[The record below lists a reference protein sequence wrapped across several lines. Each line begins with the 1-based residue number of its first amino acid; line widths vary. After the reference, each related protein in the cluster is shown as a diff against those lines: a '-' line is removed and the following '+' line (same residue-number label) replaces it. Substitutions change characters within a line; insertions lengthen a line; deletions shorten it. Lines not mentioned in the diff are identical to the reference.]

1 MEADPPADQAAG
13 RRRGLSGRLL
23 FMHTSLAVRR
33 SLGAAVFVSSLLAA
47 GALGAQGLPEEV
59 KATAAGLRQQALA
72 GTRADE
78 IARSL
83 TVEVGPRPA
92 GSKAYDAAVQWGLR
106 KMREL
111 GFRNVHTEKT
121 TVPHWVRGEES
132 GEIVAPYPQP
142 VHLTA
147 LGGSVGTPAAG
158 IEAPVIEVPSLAAV
172 DKLAPAQVKGKIVFY
187 NAPMRRTKDAAGYR
201 DAVPVRSGGASAAAK
216 LGAVAVLIR
225 SIGTDHNRTPHTGGV
240 RYKDG
245 AAKIPAA
252 ALSNPDADLLDAE
265 IAAGKPVTFR
275 LRLGAHAEPDV
286 ETANVVGEIPGRE
299 KPEEIVLLGAH
310 LDSWDLGTGA
320 IDDAAGV
327 AIMMEAARRIAEL
340 PRKPRRTIRVVLYAN
355 EEMGT
360 SGARSYAAA
369 HKDELARH
377 RMAGESD
384 LGSGRVWRITSHVDP
399 AKLPV
404 VADLAKLLG
413 VEQGD
418 NDAEGGSDLRPLSS
432 GRVPVIALAQDATE
446 YFDYHHTANDT
457 LDKIDPK
464 DLDQNVAAWA
474 AVAFA
479 VADMPGDLGR
489 APEKEERGE

>member
-1 MEADPPADQAAG
+1 MRA
-13 RRRGLSGRLL
+13 
-23 FMHTSLAVRR
+23 SLAIRR
-33 SLGAAVFVSSLLAA
+33 LLGAAVFISSLLSA
-47 GALGAQGLPEEV
+47 GAVRAQGLPEDV
-59 KATAAGLRQQALA
+59 KAAAARLHEQALA
-72 GTRADE
+72 GTRAYD

-92 GSKAYDAAVQWGLR
+92 GSRAYDAAVEWGLR

-111 GFRNVHTEKT
+111 GFQNVHAEKT

-142 VHLTA
+142 VHLAA

-158 IEAPVIEVPSLAAV
+158 IEAPVIEVLSLDAV
-172 DKLAPAQVKGKIVFY
+172 ARLDPAQVKGKIVFY
-187 NAPMRRTKDAAGYR
+187 NVSMKRTKDIAGYR
-201 DAVPVRSGGASAAAK
+201 DAVPVRGAGASAAAK

-225 SIGTDHNRTPHTGGV
+225 SIGTDHNRTPHTGAMRYQDGV
-240 RYKDG
+240 E
-245 AAKIPAA
+245 KIPAA
-252 ALSNPDADLLDAE
+252 ALSNPDADLLAAE
-265 IAAGKPVTFR
+265 VTSGRPVTFR
-275 LRLGAHAEPDV
+275 LKLGAHAEPDV
-286 ETANVVGEIPGRE
+286 ETASVVGEIPGRE
-299 KPEEIVLLGAH
+299 RPEEVVVLGAH

-320 IDDAAGV
+320 IDDAAGI
-327 AIMMEAARRIAEL
+327 AIMMETARRIGEL
-340 PRKPRRTIRVVLYAN
+340 PRKPRRTIRVVLFAN
-355 EEMGT
+355 EEFGT

-377 RMAGESD
+377 VMAGESD
-384 LGSGRVWRITSHVDP
+384 LGSGRVWRISSHVDP

-418 NDAEGGSDLRPLSS
+418 NTAGGGSDLGPMSPA
-432 GRVPVIALAQDATE
+432 RVPVLSLSQDATA
-446 YFDYHHTANDT
+446 YFDDHHTANDT

-474 AVAFA
+474 AVTYA
-479 VADMPGDLGR
+479 VAEMPGDLGR
-489 APEKEERGE
+489 APEGEGRGE